1 VEKMMEA
8 VREWIVTILSI
19 IIFVT
24 FVEFL
29 LPNNN
34 HKRYINVIIGLMIM
48 LVILRPL
55 MGLVK
60 GGATLG
66 DNILQASNQMDVMT
80 MQNRM
85 DTMELANNETVTR
98 LYKDNLKDQMK
109 NRLEKQLGY
118 QVHDLEIEIEEE
130 DKENFGMIK
139 GITIVLLDE
148 EQQEPPPEEK
158 EKRIKDVEVSVNVHV
173 SLSEK
178 NNNNV
183 QASSILIDSEGT
195 VIRDDFSSF
204 YQVDKD
210 KINISVLKNK

>member
-1 VEKMMEA
+1 MEGL
-8 VREWIVTILSI
+8 REWIVTILSI
-19 IIFVT
+19 IIFIT

-55 MGLVK
+55 MGLLS
-60 GGATLG
+60 GGTTLG
-66 DNILQASNQMDVMT
+66 DNILQASNQMEVMT

-85 DTMELANNETVTR
+85 DTIDLANNETVTR
-98 LYKDNLKDQMK
+98 LYKDNLKEQMK
-109 NRLEKQLGY
+109 HRLEKQLGY
-118 QVHDLEIEIEEE
+118 RVHDLEIEIEEV
-130 DKENFGMIK
+130 DKKNFGMIK
-139 GITIVLLDE
+139 GITIVLLE
-148 EQQEPPPEEK
+148 EKQQESPPEK
-158 EKRIKDVEVSVNVHV
+158 NAKRIKDVEVSVNVHV

-183 QASSILIDSEGT
+183 QASSIMIDSEGK
-195 VIRDDFSSF
+195 VIKDDFSSF

>member
-1 VEKMMEA
+1 MMEGL
-8 VREWIVTILSI
+8 REWIVTILSI
-19 IIFVT
+19 IIFIT

-55 MGLVK
+55 MGLLS
-60 GGATLG
+60 GGTTLG
-66 DNILQASNQMDVMT
+66 DNILQASNQMEVMT

-85 DTMELANNETVTR
+85 DTIDLANNETVTR
-98 LYKDNLKDQMK
+98 LYKDNLKEQMK
-109 NRLEKQLGY
+109 HRLEKQLGY
-118 QVHDLEIEIEEE
+118 RVHDLEIEIEEV
-130 DKENFGMIK
+130 DKKNFGMIK
-139 GITIVLLDE
+139 GITIVLLE
-148 EQQEPPPEEK
+148 EKQQESPPEK
-158 EKRIKDVEVSVNVHV
+158 NAKRIKDVEVSVNVHV

-183 QASSILIDSEGT
+183 QASSIMIDSEGK
-195 VIRDDFSSF
+195 VIKDDFSSF